1 MEIKKDDLS
10 VGIIG
15 QGYWGPKL
23 TRNFVDLLGVD
34 HVRIADFKEERLKD
48 VINHYPEIKTT
59 RNGDDLIE
67 GDVDAV
73 VIATSVNT
81 HFALAKK
88 GLLAGKHVFVEKPLS
103 GSSNQAEELVALA
116 KARNLVLMVGHT
128 YVFNPAVEAIKS
140 IIESGTLGD
149 LFYIYSI
156 RVNLGLLQS
165 DINVMWDLA
174 PHDLSILCY
183 VMNDAPVSVMAIG
196 ENYINQVTT
205 KAEIVFMNLKFA
217 NGVRANI
224 RLSWLDPIKQRSM
237 TIVGSQK
244 MLIYDD
250 IVDDK
255 IVIFDKGVEV
265 PPYSITLDEFRASY
279 HHGGEEIYPYE
290 WVEPLRAECD
300 HFLNSVVRN
309 SHNGK
314 SSGKEGLK
322 IVKILESAQRS
333 LDNGG
338 VELKVEY

>member
-1 MEIKKDDLS
+1 MKKLNGKVK

-34 HVRIADFKEERLKD
+34 HVSIADFKEERLQD
-48 VINHYPEIKTT
+48 VLEHYPEIKTT

-67 GDVDAV
+67 GDADAV
-73 VIATSVNT
+73 VIATPVHT
-81 HFALAKK
+81 HYPLAKK
-88 GLLAGKHVFVEKPLS
+88 ALLAGKHVFVEKPLS
-103 GSSNQAEELVALA
+103 DSSTHAQELVTLAEEQKLSL
-116 KARNLVLMVGHT
+116 LVGHT
-128 YVFNPAVEAIKS
+128 YVYNPAVEAIKT
-140 IIESGTLGD
+140 IIESGTLGN
-149 LFYIYSI
+149 LFYIYSK

-183 VMNDAPVSVMAIG
+183 TMNDVPASVMAVG
-196 ENYINQVTT
+196 ENYVNHVTK
-205 KAEIVFMNLKFA
+205 KAEIVFMNLKFS
-217 NGVRANI
+217 NNVRVSI

-237 TIVGSQK
+237 TIVGSKK
-244 MLIYDD
+244 MLVYDD

-255 IVIFDKGVEV
+255 ITIYDKGVKV

-279 HHGGEEIYPYE
+279 HTGEKEIYQYE
-290 WVEPLRAECD
+290 WVEPLRAECGQFVD
-300 HFLNSVVRN
+300 CIINNQTNS
-309 SHNGK
+309 K

-322 IVKILESAQRS
+322 IVRILETAQRS